1 MNAVS
6 MSTRSLRDILNKAEE
21 KGLGFKV
28 CMGRDVAGPGG
39 AVFIKAHTEL
49 TERHLTWLE
58 QRNPFRDRVATY
70 VEVVFLEGS
79 APGSLPDEIGRQA
92 QPAEK
97 ARQRRKRA
105 ERGSREVTERAEA
118 VSHQAQ
124 EVFRLIGDLAFPES
138 ALRHPKVQANLQEL
152 DERIRHFHAAVRSAL
167 DEYLAGNTLIMDL
180 ISQYGLGSRVLQHG
194 LNAAVLAT
202 EIASQVLVADRE
214 KEAGAESAA
223 PAEDRSVEQGDA
235 EEASMEMEEQPVE
248 PQEGLKRELAEIF
261 LGGFMHDCGLWSGE
275 LNPEEGHEA
284 AGARLIH
291 SIPSIG
297 DLAPALIRI
306 VLFHSEISRLANKAG
321 VVEIIEER
329 EEGKVSFDAEF
340 YSTAEDAQAALRLR
354 PGRFRAEV
362 VSQRDLGAI
371 LPVAMA
377 EHYLTRREGFDA
389 QSPGS
394 IVGRLAGDVR
404 GGLYERFIVAMSNV
418 QGVAPRRAY
427 AILEGTISVLVEEE
441 DGSRRRQ
448 SLNLTGCEG
457 CSIGH
462 GDDLYSPHLILLF
475 GVDADGRREK
485 LEYVDPRDGFLWGH
499 ALRPKKRMYIA
510 AGRHREELTVR
521 VTGFMNGEVYGNVLG
536 EYEQELKRQM
546 QS

>member
-6 MSTRSLRDILNKAEE
+6 MSTRSLRDILNKKE
-21 KGLGFKV
+21 LGFKV
-28 CMGRDVAGPGG
+28 CIGRDVAGPGG

-49 TERHLTWLE
+49 TERHLAWLE

-79 APGSLPDEIGRQA
+79 APGSLPEEIGRQA
-92 QPAEK
+92 QPAET

-105 ERGSREVTERAEA
+105 EQGSREVTERAEA

-180 ISQYGLGSRVLQHG
+180 ISQYGLGSRALQHG

-214 KEAGAESAA
+214 EEAGS
-223 PAEDRSVEQGDA
+223 EDEPSVEQGGEARA
-235 EEASMEMEEQPVE
+235 EDLPEES
-248 PQEGLKRELAEIF
+248 QEGLKRELAEIF

-275 LNPEEGHEA
+275 LDPEEGHEA

-321 VVEIIEER
+321 VVEIFEER
-329 EEGKVSFDAEF
+329 EGKISFDAEF
-340 YSTAEDAQAALRLR
+340 YSTPEDAKAALRLR

-362 VSQRDLGAI
+362 VSERDLGGI

-377 EHYLTRREGFDA
+377 ENYLTRREGFEA
-389 QSPGS
+389 QSPGA
-394 IVGRLAGDVR
+394 IVGRLASQVR
-404 GGLYERFIVAMSNV
+404 GGLYERFTVAMSNV
-418 QGVAPRRAY
+418 QGVVPKRAY
-427 AILEGTISVLVEEE
+427 AILEGTISVLVEGE

-448 SLNLTGCEG
+448 SLDLTGCEG

-475 GVDADGRREK
+475 GVGEDGRREK
-485 LEYVDPRDGFLWGH
+485 LEYVDPRDGSLWGH

>member
-6 MSTRSLRDILNKAEE
+6 MSTRSLRDILNKKE
-21 KGLGFKV
+21 LGFKV
-28 CMGRDVAGPGG
+28 CIGRDVAGPGG

-79 APGSLPDEIGRQA
+79 APGSLPEEIGRQA

-97 ARQRRKRA
+97 ARERRKRA
-105 ERGSREVTERAEA
+105 EYGSREVTERAEA

-180 ISQYGLGSRVLQHG
+180 ISQYGLGSRALQHG

-202 EIASQVLVADRE
+202 EIASQVLVAGRE
-214 KEAGAESAA
+214 EEAGSESAA
-223 PAEDRSVEQGDA
+223 PAEKRPLGQGN
-235 EEASMEMEEQPVE
+235 METAAAGMEDLPVE

-275 LNPEEGHEA
+275 LDPEEGHEA

-321 VVEIIEER
+321 VVEIV
-329 EEGKVSFDAEF
+329 EEGEGRISFDAEF
-340 YSTAEDAQAALRLR
+340 YSTPEDAQAALRLR
-354 PGRFRAEV
+354 PGRFRAEI
-362 VSQRDLGAI
+362 VSERDLRAI

-377 EHYLTRREGFDA
+377 ENFLTRREGFEA
-389 QSPGS
+389 QSPGA
-394 IVGRLAGDVR
+394 IVGRLAKVVR

-418 QGVAPRRAY
+418 QSVAPKRAY
-427 AILEGTISVLVEEE
+427 AILEGTISVVVEGE
-441 DGSRRRQ
+441 DGNRRRQ
-448 SLNLTGCEG
+448 SLDLTGCEG

-462 GDDLYSPHLILLF
+462 GDDLYSPQLILLF
-475 GVDADGRREK
+475 GVGANGRREK
-485 LEYVDPRDGFLWGH
+485 LEYIDPRDGSLWGH

-510 AGRHREELTVR
+510 VGRHREELTVR
-521 VTGFMNGEVYGNVLG
+521 VTGFMNEEVYGNVLG

>member
-6 MSTRSLRDILNKAEE
+6 MSTRSLRDILKKKE
-21 KGLGFKV
+21 LGFKV
-28 CMGRDVAGPGG
+28 CIGRDVAGPGG
-39 AVFIKAHTEL
+39 AIFIKAHTEL

-58 QRNPFRDRVATY
+58 QRNPFRDKGPTY
-70 VEVVFLEGS
+70 VEGGVLEGS
-79 APGSLPDEIGRQA
+79 APGSLPEEIGRQA
-92 QPAEK
+92 QPAETV
-97 ARQRRKRA
+97 RERRKRA
-105 ERGSREVTERAEA
+105 EQGSREVTERAEA
-118 VSHQAQ
+118 VTHQAQ

-152 DERIRHFHAAVRSAL
+152 DERIRHFHTAVRSAL

-194 LNAAVLAT
+194 LNAAVLAI
-202 EIASQVLVADRE
+202 EIASQVLVADKGE
-214 KEAGAESAA
+214 GAGSKGEQ
-223 PAEDRSVEQGDA
+223 EGEQGSAD
-235 EEASMEMEEQPVE
+235 ELPKESREQ
-248 PQEGLKRELAEIF
+248 LKLELAEIF
-261 LGGFMHDCGLWSGE
+261 LGGFMHDCGLWSEE
-275 LNPEEGHEA
+275 LDPEEGHEA

-306 VLFHSEISRLANKAG
+306 VLFHSEIFRLANKAG
-321 VVEIIEER
+321 VVEIVEEG
-329 EEGKVSFDAEF
+329 EDGKVSFDAEF
-340 YSTAEDAQAALRLR
+340 YSTPEDAHAAMRLR
-354 PGRFRAEV
+354 PGRFRAAV
-362 VSQRDLGAI
+362 VSERDLRVI

-377 EHYLTRREGFDA
+377 EQYLTRREGFEA

-394 IVGRLAGDVR
+394 IVGRLASEVR
-404 GGLYERFIVAMSNV
+404 GGLYERFAVAMCNV

-427 AILEGTISVLVEEE
+427 VILEGTVSVLVEGE
-441 DGSRRRQ
+441 DGNRRRQ
-448 SLNLTGCEG
+448 SLDLTECEG

-475 GVDADGRREK
+475 GMGIDGQREK
-485 LEYVDPRDGFLWGH
+485 LEYVDPRDGSLWGH
-499 ALRPKKRMYIA
+499 ALRPQKRMYIA

>member
-6 MSTRSLRDILNKAEE
+6 MSTRSLRDILKKKE
-21 KGLGFKV
+21 LGFKV
-28 CMGRDVAGPGG
+28 CIGRDVAGPGG

-58 QRNPFRDRVATY
+58 QRNPFRDKVPTY

-79 APGSLPDEIGRQA
+79 APGALPEEIGRQA

-105 ERGSREVTERAEA
+105 EQGSREVAERAEA
-118 VSHQAQ
+118 VTHQAQ

-138 ALRHPKVQANLQEL
+138 VLRNPKVQANLQEL
-152 DERIRHFHAAVRSAL
+152 DERIRHFHSAVRSAL

-180 ISQYGLGSRVLQHG
+180 IAQYGLGSRALQHG

-202 EIASQVLVADRE
+202 EIASQVLVADGE
-214 KEAGAESAA
+214 KMAESDSAA
-223 PAEDRSVEQGDA
+223 SAVERSAEPGNAESPDA
-235 EEASMEMEEQPVE
+235 EGPAVDPRD
-248 PQEGLKRELAEIF
+248 GLKRELAEIF

-275 LNPEEGHEA
+275 ADPEEGHEA
-284 AGARLIH
+284 AGARLVH
-291 SIPSIG
+291 SIPNIG
-297 DLAPALIRI
+297 ELAPALIRI
-306 VLFHSEISRLANKAG
+306 VLFHSEIFRLANKAG
-321 VVEIIEER
+321 VVEIVEEA
-329 EEGKVSFDAEF
+329 EEGKIRFDAEF
-340 YSTAEDAQAALRLR
+340 YSAIEDAKAALR

-362 VSQRDLGAI
+362 VSQQDLSAI

-377 EHYLTRREGFDA
+377 EQYLTRREGFEA
-389 QSPGS
+389 QSPGA
-394 IVGRLAGDVR
+394 IVGRLAGEAR
-404 GGLYERFIVAMSNV
+404 GGLFERFVVALSNV

-427 AILEGTISVLVEEE
+427 VILEGMISVLVEGE

-448 SLNLTGCEG
+448 SLDLTGCEG

-475 GVDADGRREK
+475 GVDAEGRREK
-485 LEYVDPRDGFLWGH
+485 LEYVDPRDGSLWGH

-521 VTGFMNGEVYGNVLG
+521 VTGFMSGEVYGNVLG